1 MNNLVDGSGQDATQ
15 QGHRRNQSLI
25 AMADEEGSAMNMDMN
40 MNMNM
45 EEGLQ
50 YSQVPWD
57 GIENAEWCRAPVEP
71 RLPYD
76 DCQWDSFVF
85 EFGVHGGLTNALH
98 FVLKGTYVRPV
109 VAYFCDL
116 RVSVSKKRN
125 SSYIIVLLSVELR
138 FDETVKEK

>member
-1 MNNLVDGSGQDATQ
+1 MNSYADQIKTKADELPQFDMNNLVDGSGQDATQ

-98 FVLKGTYVRPV
+98 FVLKGTYEC
-109 VAYFCDL
+109 FE
-116 RVSVSKKRN
+116 KKN
-125 SSYIIVLLSVELR
+125 FIIHNCIIIC
-138 FDETVKEK
+138 